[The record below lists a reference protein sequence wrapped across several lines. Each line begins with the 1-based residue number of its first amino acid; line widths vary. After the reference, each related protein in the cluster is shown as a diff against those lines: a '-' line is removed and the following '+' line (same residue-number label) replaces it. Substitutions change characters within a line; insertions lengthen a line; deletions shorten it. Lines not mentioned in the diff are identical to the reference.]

1 MSVNMNVTVPEGNDA
16 RPRERDD
23 LLSSSGM
30 NPTLSAAP
38 SAANSYGLVS
48 RLQARVA
55 NDTNGCSLETI
66 GVRLGD
72 QVAGYRLDA
81 FLGRGGM
88 GVVYRA
94 EQQYPHRSVAI
105 KLITPELSSDP
116 GFRERFMRETEA
128 SAALDHP
135 NIIPIYEAGIAD
147 ELLYIVMRYVDGPDL
162 RAVLLR
168 DGRLTPEQTLNVTDQ
183 VGRALDAAARSRG
196 LMHRDVKP
204 ANILLAN
211 NDDGAS
217 GHVYLCDF
225 GLAKQVGSSSGLT
238 GTGAVIGTIDY
249 MAPEQIREDVVDER
263 ADVYSLG
270 CVVYHLLT
278 GHVPFQGSGAKVMW
292 SHLHE
297 QARPVSESGAAV
309 PPATDGVLAKAL
321 AKDPHDRYQDC
332 GQLVHDLRAALS
344 GASLDSTLGSP
355 ASGYHPT
362 APGSTPD
369 VVAPPPALPP
379 AASRRQWLHAHR
391 RRVVVACAVAVIAV
405 ATALV
410 YAATRGGN
418 QGAANLLTFDLG
430 ARPSLLAGG
439 ASGVWVAEGS
449 RIGPRGT
456 LTRLAADRAKWAGPY
471 QLAGR
476 PVGLAVGSGSVW
488 VVESSAS
495 TTQLEQFEAATGRE
509 LKTVTLNGRP
519 ACADRQYFYTC
530 NPVLTTSTIWVPL
543 EGSVVPVTR
552 EGKVGAAIPVKDG
565 VVADVAIAD
574 NHLWIIAGRAVEDV
588 PLDQHPLA
596 AETYY
601 RFDSSM
607 QPQHLIARQQL
618 LWVATMST
626 TGSTALQF
634 VTAEGILR
642 TIPAHGLQRLAAS
655 GSSLWAG
662 QLPTSDCNA
671 VGTVNRFDLQTGA
684 SAGEPV
690 PVGNQPGAMA
700 TAPGAV
706 WVLTFD
712 QCTHVRRLVRVPT

>member
-1 MSVNMNVTVPEGNDA
+1 
-16 RPRERDD
+16 
-23 LLSSSGM
+23 
-30 NPTLSAAP
+30 
-38 SAANSYGLVS
+38 
-48 RLQARVA
+48 
-55 NDTNGCSLETI
+55 
-66 GVRLGD
+66 
-72 QVAGYRLDA
+72 
-81 FLGRGGM
+81 M

-128 SAALDHP
+128 TAALDHP

-147 ELLYIVMRYVDGPDL
+147 ALLYIVMRYVDGPDL

-168 DGRLTPEQTLNVTDQ
+168 DGRLTPEQALNVTDQ

-196 LMHRDVKP
+196 LIHRDVKP

-211 NDDGAS
+211 NNDGAS

-238 GTGAVIGTIDY
+238 GTGAMIGTIDY

-297 QARPVSESGAAV
+297 QAPPVSESGAAV
-309 PPATDGVLAKAL
+309 PAATDGVLAKAL
-321 AKDPHDRYQDC
+321 AKDPLERYQDC
-332 GQLVHDLRAALS
+332 GHLVHDLRTALS
-344 GASLDSTLGSP
+344 GSA
-355 ASGYHPT
+355 
-362 APGSTPD
+362 PD

-379 AASRRQWLHAHR
+379 AASRRRRLHADR
-391 RRVVVACAVAVIAV
+391 RRVVIACAVAVIAL

-418 QGAANLLTFDLG
+418 HGAANLLTFELG

-449 RIGPRGT
+449 RTGPRGT

-471 QLAGR
+471 HLASR
-476 PVGLAVGSGSVW
+476 PVGLAVGIGSVW
-488 VVESSAS
+488 VVESNAS
-495 TTQLEQFEAATGRE
+495 PTLLEQFEATTGRE
-509 LKTVTLNGRP
+509 LKTVPLKGRT

-543 EGSVVPVTR
+543 ERSVVPVSR
-552 EGKVGAAIPVKDG
+552 EGKVGTAIPVKDG

-574 NHLWIIAGRAVEDV
+574 NRLWIIAGRAIDDIR
-588 PLDQHPLA
+588 LDRHPLEV
-596 AETYY
+596 ETYY
-601 RFDSSM
+601 RFDTSL

-618 LWVATMST
+618 LWVSTMST

-634 VTAEGILR
+634 VTTEGILR
-642 TIPAHGLQRLAAS
+642 TIPARGLQRLAAS

-662 QLPTSDCNA
+662 QLATSDCNA

-700 TAPGAV
+700 TAPEAL

-712 QCTHVRRLVRVPT
+712 PCTHVRRLVRVPT